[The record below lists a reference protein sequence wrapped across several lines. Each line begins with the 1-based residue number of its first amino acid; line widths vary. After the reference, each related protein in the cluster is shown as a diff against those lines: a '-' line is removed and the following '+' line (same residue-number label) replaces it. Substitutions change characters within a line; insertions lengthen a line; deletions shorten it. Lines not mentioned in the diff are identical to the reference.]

1 MTVDEASQFFA
12 TEEPVARPLRLLS
25 EIGLGYL
32 RLGQPA
38 TELSGG
44 RRKGSS
50 WQPNYNVANVATRCI
65 S

>member
-44 RRKGSS
+44 RKGSS

>member
-44 RRKGSS
+44 GAKDQAGNR
-50 WQPNYNVANVATRCI
+50 NYNVANVATRCI